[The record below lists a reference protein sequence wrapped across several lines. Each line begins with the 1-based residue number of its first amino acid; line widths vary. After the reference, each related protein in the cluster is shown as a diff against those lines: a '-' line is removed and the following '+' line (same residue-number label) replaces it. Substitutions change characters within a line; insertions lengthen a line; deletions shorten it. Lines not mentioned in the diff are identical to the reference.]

1 MWLSEGDAP
10 ARFFHA
16 HANNRRRK
24 NHIHS
29 LSHDG
34 RVLVAESDKADVA
47 FSFYGTLLG
56 SPVAR
61 TNLIKLLEDNPQC
74 IKHPHDVGADNRPGH
89 LKETRR
95 EAVGSLVTTH
105 ISSSVKS
112 VPSSRRSACG
122 RSSRSANCD
131 TRSLHVINQALLVLL
146 PKSSDS
152 CTIKDFRPI
161 SLIHAVGKLIF
172 KALANRLAPRLGEL
186 SPPQPERLYQGM
198 LDDNFR
204 FVQASARLISA
215 RRQACL
221 LFKVDISKAFDS
233 VA

>member
-61 TNLIKLLEDNPQC
+61 TNLIKLLEDNTPKPQC

-95 EAVGSLVTTH
+95 EAVGSLMTTH

-112 VPSSRRSACG
+112 VPSSRKSACG

-131 TRSLHVINQALLVLL
+131 TRSLHVINHAE
-146 PKSSDS
+146 
-152 CTIKDFRPI
+152 DFRLI
-161 SLIHAVGKLIF
+161 SLIHVVGKLIS

-186 SPPQPERLYQGM
+186 AHPSQ
-198 LDDNFR
+198 
-204 FVQASARLISA
+204 SAFIKGR
-215 RRQACL
+215 
-221 LFKVDISKAFDS
+221 
-233 VA
+233 